1 MRTAI
6 GRPAIHPDLPMRTFL
21 SVTAL
26 LLGLSVPAQA
36 QTLWSRPYE
45 PNQIAVEAIV
55 PEFPNEEVSFWSG
68 ATFLTLTRSFNDNVE
83 LAAELPVAR
92 FATNGA
98 SATAVGNPY
107 IGLGLS
113 STRNPILLELGVRIP
128 AVPSNQALRAG
139 RRADAGRTAAFR
151 DEAFSASTLLNGR
164 LAVGR
169 RTTIRLRSGLS
180 YASENRPTAEGRTG
194 VWRLPYSAQL
204 WRNGD
209 QYLTGFSVV
218 GRPVLTGSTQNEGRS
233 THRAVVSFML
243 NGETVQPGLLLGTG
257 LNALF
262 SDGEFRWVGG
272 VTLSIS
278 YLR

>member
-1 MRTAI
+1 MR
-6 GRPAIHPDLPMRTFL
+6 R
-21 SVTAL
+21 L
-26 LLGLSVPAQA
+26 LLLAVLLGGLSVPAQA
-36 QTLWSRPYE
+36 QTIWSRPYE

-55 PEFPNEEVSFWSG
+55 PEFPKDNVSFWSG
-68 ATFLTLTRSFNDNVE
+68 GTFLSLTRSFNDNIE

-92 FATNGA
+92 YATGGT

-113 STRNPILLELGVRIP
+113 SASKPILVELGVRIP
-128 AVPSNQALRAG
+128 AVPSNQALQAG
-139 RRADAGRTAAFR
+139 RRADMGRTAAFR
-151 DEAFSASTLLNGR
+151 NEAFSASTLLNGR
-164 LAVGR
+164 LAIGR

-180 YASENRPTAEGRTG
+180 YASENRSTVEGRTG

-218 GRPVLTGSTQNEGRS
+218 GRPVLTGSAQNEGRS
-233 THRAVVSFML
+233 THRAVFSFML

-272 VTLSIS
+272 ITLSIS